1 MTEQDEK
8 TQEQKND
15 NSSFNLTTIVGGLI
29 IGMGIVAA
37 IVAGIKN
44 ISRPEKHKNVIVKKD
59 GTKMLV
65 RDVETG
71 EERIIK
77 DVHMWGAPPQNFEEN
92 DWRYVPV
99 GDTIFIQT
107 IPEDYKQNRVLTG
120 PIVSFQCDSVSA
132 RKKREKFNTLKQSIM
147 NEQQR

>member
-1 MTEQDEK
+1 MTEKDKK

-15 NSSFNLTTIVGGLI
+15 NSSFNLTTIVGCLI
-29 IGMGIVAA
+29 IGMGIIA

-44 ISRPEKHKNVIVKKD
+44 TSEQEKHKNVIVKKD

-71 EERIIK
+71 KERIIK
-77 DVHMWGAPPQNFEEN
+77 DVHMWGAPPINFEEN

-99 GDTIFIQT
+99 GDTIFIET
-107 IPEDYKQNRVLTG
+107 TLEDYKQNRVLNA
-120 PIVSFQCDSVSA
+120 PLVSFQHDSVSA
-132 RKKREKFNTLKQSIM
+132 RKEREKFNTLKQSMM

>member
-29 IGMGIVAA
+29 IGMGIVA

-44 ISRPEKHKNVIVKKD
+44 MSEPEKHKNVIVKKD

-71 EERIIK
+71 EKRIIK
-77 DVHMWGAPPQNFEEN
+77 DVHMWGAPPQNFEKN

-107 IPEDYKQNRVLTG
+107 TIEDYKQNKVLTG
-120 PIVSFQCDSVSA
+120 PIVSFQHDSVSA
-132 RKKREKFNTLKQSIM
+132 RKKRENFNTLKQSIM
-147 NEQQR
+147 NEKQR